1 MGNTELKLD
10 APWPE
15 VREKIKENV
24 IELTDADLNYK
35 PGEETQLLEHL
46 ARKLEMTPEE
56 VRSWIESISANKG
69 QAS

>member
-1 MGNTELKLD
+1 MENKELKLN

-24 IELTDADLNYK
+24 IELTDADLNYT
-35 PGEETQLLEHL
+35 PGEENQLLEHL
-46 ARKLEMTPEE
+46 ARKLDRTPEE

>member
-1 MGNTELKLD
+1 MGNTKLKLN

-24 IELTDADLNYK
+24 IELTDEDLNYK
-35 PGEETQLLEHL
+35 PGKEQHLLEHL
-46 ARKLEMTPEE
+46 ARKLGRTPDQ

>member
-1 MGNTELKLD
+1 MANNELKLN

-24 IELTDADLNYK
+24 IELTDADLDYK
-35 PGEETQLLEHL
+35 PGREHQLLEHL
-46 ARKLEMTPEE
+46 ARKLDRTPEE

>member
-1 MGNTELKLD
+1 MGNNKLKLS

-24 IELTDADLNYK
+24 IELTDEDLNYT
-35 PGEETQLLEHL
+35 PGEENKLLEHL
-46 ARKLEMTPEE
+46 ARKLGQTPEE